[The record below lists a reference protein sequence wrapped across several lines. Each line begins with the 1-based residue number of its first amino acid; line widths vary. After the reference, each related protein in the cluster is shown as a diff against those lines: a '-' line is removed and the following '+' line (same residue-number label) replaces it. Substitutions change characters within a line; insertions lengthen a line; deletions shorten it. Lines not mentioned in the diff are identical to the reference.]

1 MAAQGGHDPI
11 GEKGINGELIGTGQ
25 PLVERQNEEN
35 RSQNHNRRSNPRSW
49 SSRNRTSEILT
60 WADDL

>member
-35 RSQNHNRRSNPRSW
+35 RSQNHNRRSNPRS
-49 SSRNRTSEILT
+49 
-60 WADDL
+60 